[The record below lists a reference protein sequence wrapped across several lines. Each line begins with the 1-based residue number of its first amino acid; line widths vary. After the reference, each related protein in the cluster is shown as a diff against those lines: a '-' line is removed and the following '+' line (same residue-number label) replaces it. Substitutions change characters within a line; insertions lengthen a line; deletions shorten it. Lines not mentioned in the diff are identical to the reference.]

1 MVTGATARDRANQ
14 AHAALTCGFCGAEF
28 VEDTGQ
34 AACQSCP
41 LSRGCGLVR
50 CPHCGYE
57 NPRQPGWLMKLRRW
71 IP

>member
-1 MVTGATARDRANQ
+1 MVTGATAGDRATR
-14 AHAALTCGFCGAEF
+14 APAALTCGFCGAAF

-34 AACQSCP
+34 AACQGCP